1 MRIFNFFKKGNTKPT
16 RKLMG
21 KRNFSSAKFDNQ
33 FFGWRGTDLSADKEL
48 QNNLQ
53 TMRNRV
59 RQVCNDDVYARK
71 FLSMV
76 KANVI
81 GPDGIIL
88 QSKAKRDDGS
98 FDSDDINAIEK
109 AWKRWGS
116 EKRFC
121 STDKRLNWR
130 DIQRIVV
137 ETLARDGECF
147 IRMVKDTSNPFAF
160 SLFVMEGDWFDIK
173 RNMELRNNRI
183 IKMSIEQN
191 VYGEPL
197 AYYQLTRPPE
207 NGTTNYIGEAERVPV
222 DEIIHVYLMERP
234 GQSRGIPWMNT
245 ALRGLEMLHQY
256 HESELVASRIGSS
269 SMGFFTSPDAQGYTG
284 TNTDSDGNLIQEFQ
298 PGTFQQLPDGVEFTP
313 FTPNHPTNA
322 FPTFVKSILR
332 SISSGLG
339 VSYNAISSDLE
350 SVNFSS
356 IRAGVME
363 ERVIWQTLQNFMVEH
378 FCRPVFNNWLRMA
391 ISSGELNLP
400 MQKIDKFED
409 VAWVPRGWSYVD
421 PLKEINAHK
430 VAVEMGVESLSE
442 IASNKGKD
450 LAEIFEAIKREK
462 ELAESIG
469 IKLPS
474 NNDETTENIV
484 VDETER

>member
-1 MRIFNFFKKGNTKPT
+1 MKIKDFFKRKNPDSKP
-16 RKLMG
+16 RSAVF
-21 KRNFSSAKFDNQ
+21 RNFASAKYDNL
-33 FFGWRGTDLSADKEL
+33 FYGWRGTDLSADKEL
-48 QNNLQ
+48 ANNLQ

-88 QSKAKRDDGS
+88 QSKAKQDDGS
-98 FDSDDINAIEK
+98 FDTNDIRLIES
-109 AWKRWGS
+109 AWKEWGS

-121 STDKRLNWR
+121 SADKRLNWR

-147 IRMVKDTSNPFAF
+147 IRMIRTADNPFGF

-173 RNMELRNNRI
+173 RNMELKNDRVVR
-183 IKMSIEQN
+183 MSIEQN
-191 VYGEPL
+191 MFGEPL

-207 NGTTNYIGEAERVPV
+207 NGSTNYVGEAERVSV
-222 DEIIHVYLMERP
+222 EDIIHVYMMERP

-284 TNTDSDGNLIQEFQ
+284 TAKEEDGNLIQEFQ
-298 PGTFQQLPDGVEFTP
+298 PGTFQQLPEGVEFTP

-363 ERVIWQTLQNFMVEH
+363 ERVIWQSLQNFMIEH
-378 FCRPVFNNWLRMA
+378 FCMPVFKNWLRMS
-391 ISSGELNLP
+391 ISTGKLPLP
-400 MQKIDKFED
+400 MQKIEKFED
-409 VAWVPRGWSYVD
+409 VSWVPRGWSYVD

-442 IASNKGKD
+442 IASSKGKD
-450 LAEIFEAIKREK
+450 LVEIFEQIKREK
-462 ELAESIG
+462 ELAEELG
-469 IKLPS
+469 IVLPS
-474 NNDETTENIV
+474 ASAETDQLIVGEDE
-484 VDETER
+484 R

>member
-1 MRIFNFFKKGNTKPT
+1 MKISELFT
-16 RKLMG
+16 RK
-21 KRNFSSAKFDNQ
+21 KPEQKARSAQFRNFASAKYDNL
-33 FFGWRGTDLSADKEL
+33 FYGWRGTDLSADKEL
-48 QNNLQ
+48 INNLQ

-76 KANVI
+76 KSNVI
-81 GPDGIIL
+81 GADGIIL
-88 QSKAKRDDGS
+88 QSKAKQDDGS
-98 FDSDDINAIEK
+98 FDTNDIRLIES
-109 AWKRWGS
+109 AWKEWGA

-121 STDKRLNWR
+121 SADKRLNWR

-147 IRMVKDTSNPFAF
+147 IRMIKNADNPFSF
-160 SLFVMEGDWFDIK
+160 SLLVMEGDWFDLK
-173 RNMELRNNRI
+173 RNMELKNNRVVR
-183 IKMSIEQN
+183 MSIEQN
-191 VYGEPL
+191 QFGEPL
-197 AYYQLTRPPE
+197 AYYQLTRQPE
-207 NGTTNYIGEAERVPV
+207 QGTTNYVGEAERVSV
-222 DEIIHVYLMERP
+222 DEIIHVYMMERP

-284 TNTDSDGNLIQEFQ
+284 TAKESDGTLIQEFQ
-298 PGTFQQLPDGVEFTP
+298 PGTFQQLPDGVEFQP

-339 VSYNAISSDLE
+339 VSYNAFSSDLE

-363 ERVIWQTLQNFMVEH
+363 ERIVWQTLQNFMVEH
-378 FCRPVFNNWLRMA
+378 FCRPVFKNWLRMA
-391 ISSGELNLP
+391 ITTGRLP
-400 MQKIDKFED
+400 LPIQKIEKFED

-442 IASNKGKD
+442 IASSKGKD
-450 LAEIFEAIKREK
+450 LQEIFEQIKREK
-462 ELAESIG
+462 ELAESLG
-469 IKLPS
+469 ISLTS
-474 NNDETTENIV
+474 ANEATEKIV
-484 VDETER
+484 VDEDER

>member
-1 MRIFNFFKKGNTKPT
+1 MKITDLFKKKKPESKSRAFNF
-16 RKLMG
+16 
-21 KRNFSSAKFDNQ
+21 RNFASAKYDNL
-33 FFGWRGTDLSADKEL
+33 FYGWRGTDLSADKEL
-48 QNNLQ
+48 INNLQ

-76 KANVI
+76 KSNVI
-81 GPDGIIL
+81 GSDGIIL
-88 QSKAKRDDGS
+88 QSKAKQDDGS
-98 FDSDDINAIEK
+98 FDTNDIRLIES
-109 AWKRWGS
+109 AWKEWGA

-121 STDKRLNWR
+121 SADRRLNWR
-130 DIQRIVV
+130 DMQRIVV

-147 IRMVKDTSNPFAF
+147 IRMIRSADNPFSF
-160 SLFVMEGDWFDIK
+160 SLFVMEGDWFDLRRNYVLDDK
-173 RNMELRNNRI
+173 RVIR
-183 IKMSIEQN
+183 MSIEQN
-191 VYGEPL
+191 SFGEPL
-197 AYYQLTRPPE
+197 AYYQLTHAPE
-207 NGTTNYIGEAERVPV
+207 NGNSNFVGEAERVPV
-222 DEIIHVYLMERP
+222 DEIIHVYMMERP

-284 TNTDSDGNLIQEFQ
+284 TDKDPDGNLIQEFQ

-363 ERVIWQTLQNFMVEH
+363 ERIVWQTLQNFMIEH
-378 FCRPVFNNWLRMA
+378 FCKPVFKNWLRMA
-391 ISSGELNLP
+391 IASGKLPLP
-400 MQKIDKFED
+400 MQKIEKFEE
-409 VAWVPRGWSYVD
+409 VSWVPRGWSYVD

-442 IASNKGKD
+442 IASSKGKD
-450 LAEIFEAIKREK
+450 LVEIFEQIKREK
-462 ELAESIG
+462 ELAESLG
-469 IKLPS
+469 ISLPS
-474 NNDETTENIV
+474 ANETTEKIEV
-484 VDETER
+484 EDDER

>member
-1 MRIFNFFKKGNTKPT
+1 MKLFDLFKKNKDVP
-16 RKLMG
+16 
-21 KRNFSSAKFDNQ
+21 KRRSNPVRNYASAKYDNL
-33 FFGWRGTDLSADKEL
+33 FYGWRGTDASADKEL
-48 QNNLQ
+48 INNLQ
-53 TMRNRV
+53 TIRNRV

-76 KANVI
+76 KSNVI
-81 GPDGIIL
+81 GADGIIL

-98 FDSDDINAIEK
+98 FDTNDIRLIES
-109 AWKRWGS
+109 AWKEWGS

-121 STDKRLNWR
+121 SADKRLNWR

-137 ETLARDGECF
+137 ETLARDGEVF
-147 IRMVKDTSNPFAF
+147 IRMIRSADNPFAF
-160 SLFVMEGDWFDIK
+160 SLFVMEGDWFDLK
-173 RNMELRNNRI
+173 RNHVMDDSKVMR
-183 IKMSIEQN
+183 MSIEQN
-191 VYGEPL
+191 SFGEPL
-197 AYYQLTRPPE
+197 AYYQLTSPPE
-207 NGTTNYIGEAERVPV
+207 SQTLSYVGEAERVPAE
-222 DEIIHVYLMERP
+222 EIIHVYLMERP
-234 GQSRGIPWMNT
+234 GQSRGVPWMNT

-284 TNTDSDGNLIQEFQ
+284 TDKESDGSLIQEFQ
-298 PGTFQQLPDGVEFTP
+298 PGTFQQLPDGVEFQP

-339 VSYNAISSDLE
+339 VSYNALSSDLE

-363 ERVIWQTLQNFMVEH
+363 ERIVWQTLQNFMIEH
-378 FCRPVFNNWLRMA
+378 FCKPVFKSWLRMA
-391 ISSGELNLP
+391 IASGRLPLP
-400 MQKIDKFED
+400 MQKIEKFEE
-409 VAWVPRGWSYVD
+409 VSWVPRGWSYVD

-442 IASNKGKD
+442 IASSKGKD
-450 LAEIFEAIKREK
+450 LVEIFEQIKREK
-462 ELAESIG
+462 ELAESLG
-469 IKLPS
+469 ISLPS
-474 NNDETTENIV
+474 MNEVTEKIEVEDDE
-484 VDETER
+484 R

>member
-1 MRIFNFFKKGNTKPT
+1 MSILDYFRKSKDKTRTKIVSA
-16 RKLMG
+16 
-21 KRNFSSAKFDNQ
+21 RNFASAKYDNL
-33 FFGWRGTDLSADKEL
+33 FYGWRGTDLSADREL

-76 KANVI
+76 KTNVI

-88 QSKAKRDDGS
+88 QSKAKREDGS
-98 FDSDDINAIEK
+98 FDTNDIRLIES

-116 EKRFC
+116 ESKHC

-137 ETLARDGECF
+137 ETLARDGEVF
-147 IRMVKDTSNPFAF
+147 IRMVRDRNNPFAF

-173 RNMELRNNRI
+173 RNMELKDNRVI
-183 IKMSIEQN
+183 RMSIEQN
-191 VYGEPL
+191 TFGEPL
-197 AYYQLTRPPE
+197 AYYQLTSPPQ
-207 NGTTNYIGEAERVPV
+207 NGSSNYIGKAERVPA
-222 DEIIHVYLMERP
+222 DEIIHIYLMERP

-245 ALRGLEMLHQY
+245 TLRGLEMLHQY
-256 HESELVASRIGSS
+256 HESELIASRIGSS

-284 TNTDSDGNLIQEFQ
+284 TDKDADGNLIQEFQ

-313 FTPNHPTNA
+313 FTPTHPTNA

-339 VSYNAISSDLE
+339 VSYNAISNDLE

-363 ERVIWQTLQNFMVEH
+363 ERVVWQTIQNFMIEH
-378 FCRPVFNNWLRMA
+378 FCKPVFKNWLRMA
-391 ISSGELNLP
+391 ISTGELQLP
-400 MQKIDKFED
+400 MQKISKFEE
-409 VAWVPRGWSYVD
+409 VSWVPRGWSYVD

-430 VAVEMGVESLSE
+430 VAVDMGVESLSE

-462 ELAESIG
+462 DLAESIG
-469 IKLPS
+469 ITLPS
-474 NNDETTENIV
+474 ENNETTEKIV
-484 VDETER
+484 VEED